1 MQDLHHA
8 PAAECEHYVVDMQV
22 YCHVPEIQQ
31 KMAMRISWKD

>member
-8 PAAECEHYVVDMQV
+8 PAAECENYVVDMQV